1 MQKSPSF
8 YPQVGK
14 KPENNILTSKT
25 IVKECNSAQP
35 KFDISGLPRVSLNK
49 ILTNVLSNQ
58 TLFFDGIF
66 AAEPD
71 KYNLVSSS
79 EKYISKID
87 QSFKA
92 DRNRK
97 TPLIAYFT
105 SQIRKIKFSKFY
117 VFSDAIN
124 AAWKSIQSIS
134 KFGQPIRLLPGK
146 FWQRK

>member
-66 AAEPD
+66 AAEAD

-87 QSFKA
+87 
-92 DRNRK
+92 
-97 TPLIAYFT
+97 
-105 SQIRKIKFSKFY
+105 
-117 VFSDAIN
+117 
-124 AAWKSIQSIS
+124 
-134 KFGQPIRLLPGK
+134 
-146 FWQRK
+146 